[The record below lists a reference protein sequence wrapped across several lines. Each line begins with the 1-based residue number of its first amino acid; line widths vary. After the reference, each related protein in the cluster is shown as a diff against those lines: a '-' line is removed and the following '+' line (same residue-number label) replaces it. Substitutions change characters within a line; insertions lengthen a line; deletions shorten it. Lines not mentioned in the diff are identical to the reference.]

1 MFVCNFLQTQTD
13 VCLGPTKDHIHR
25 MFRSRLVWGH
35 LTFGRL
41 TRMAM
46 VSEHGGTIIAGC
58 PVPGPGRALI
68 SASGSYWRK
77 SFAGGPDEILFSND
91 F

>member
-1 MFVCNFLQTQTD
+1 
-13 VCLGPTKDHIHR
+13 
-25 MFRSRLVWGH
+25 
-35 LTFGRL
+35 
-41 TRMAM
+41 MAM